1 MCLLVG
7 KERRKE
13 RKKGKK
19 KSFKLRRGNERGFYT
34 GIQGLDAKRSR
45 LIFWRETN
53 LAGVL
58 KIDPVGLPKWVGGP
72 RPVGPALK
80 IRWGNVFGNTF
91 FGIYV
96 KN

>member
-1 MCLLVG
+1 M
-7 KERRKE
+7 KKK
-13 RKKGKK
+13 RKKSLK
-19 KSFKLRRGNERGFYT
+19 FRRGNERGFLDT
-34 GIQGLDAKRSR
+34 QKSLGLDAKRSR
-45 LIFWRETN
+45 LIFWREIN

-91 FGIYV
+91 FGIYM

>member
-1 MCLLVG
+1 MR
-7 KERRKE
+7 E
-13 RKKGKK
+13 
-19 KSFKLRRGNERGFYT
+19 KSFKLRRGDERGILH
-34 GIQGLDAKRSR
+34 GHLGLDAESSR

-53 LAGVL
+53 LAGVV

-72 RPVGPALK
+72 HPVGPALK
-80 IRWGNVFGNTF
+80 IRPWNVFGNTF